1 MQHQHIKNT
10 KPKEMAA
17 RATQQLRFSV
27 FHRISL
33 PSLEKGLT
41 FKEMSIKIYNLFH
54 FEGKKKKNSS

>member
-1 MQHQHIKNT
+1 
-10 KPKEMAA
+10 MAA
-17 RATQQLRFSV
+17 RATQQLKFSV

-54 FEGKKKKNSS
+54 FKGKKKKKILPDWM